1 MATVAK
7 APVQTRRPDLRLVE
21 VAAPRRT
28 SGWLA
33 ALRSF
38 AASPAGIA
46 GALMVGLH
54 VLAAVAA
61 PLLAPF
67 PPTEFHLED
76 ALQAPSTSYL
86 FGTDQYGRDVFSRVL
101 YGGRSALIISLA
113 ATALGLLAGGAIGM
127 VAGYYGGLVD
137 ELLMR
142 AADAMLSFPALLL
155 AMLILAMVGPNT
167 ENLIAGI
174 GLVFAPRVARV
185 VRSVT
190 LDLCTREYVA
200 AARLRGESGLYILT
214 REILPNALGPLVVEG
229 SIRISYAILLVGTL
243 GFLGLGV
250 QPPSPDW
257 GLTIAEARNFIAVAP
272 WMVFFPAAAIAS
284 LVVGANLLA
293 DGLHRTLDPAGSHI
307 RR

>member
-1 MATVAK
+1 MLSATKV
-7 APVQTRRPDLRLVE
+7 PVRTRRPELRPAKLIALPSE
-21 VAAPRRT
+21 RR
-28 SGWLA
+28 WLA
-33 ALRSF
+33 WMRSF
-38 AASPAGIA
+38 AAAPAGVL
-46 GALMVGLH
+46 GALLVGLH
-54 VLAAVAA
+54 VIAAMGA
-61 PLLAPF
+61 PYLAPF

-76 ALQAPSTSYL
+76 VLQAPSTTYL

-101 YGGRSALIISLA
+101 YGGRSALMISIA

-127 VAGYYGGLVD
+127 AAGYYGGLVD

-142 AADAMLSFPALLL
+142 ATDAMLAFPSLLL

-167 ENLIAGI
+167 ENLILGI
-174 GLVFAPRVARV
+174 GLIFAPRVARV
-185 VRSVT
+185 ARSVT

-200 AARLRGESGLYILT
+200 AARLRGESSLYILT
-214 REILPNALGPLVVEG
+214 REILPNALGPLIVEG

-293 DGLHRTLDPAGSHI
+293 DGLYRTLDPAG
-307 RR
+307 RRMRR

>member
-1 MATVAK
+1 M
-7 APVQTRRPDLRLVE
+7 
-21 VAAPRRT
+21 
-28 SGWLA
+28 
-33 ALRSF
+33 RSF
-38 AASPAGIA
+38 AAAPAGVL
-46 GALMVGLH
+46 GALLVGLH
-54 VLAAVAA
+54 VIAAMGA
-61 PLLAPF
+61 PYLAPF

-76 ALQAPSTSYL
+76 VLQAPSTTYL

-101 YGGRSALIISLA
+101 YGGRSALMISIA

-127 VAGYYGGLVD
+127 AAGYYGGLVD

-142 AADAMLSFPALLL
+142 AADAMLAFPSLLL

-167 ENLIAGI
+167 ENLILGI
-174 GLVFAPRVARV
+174 GLIFAPRVARV
-185 VRSVT
+185 ARSVT

-200 AARLRGESGLYILT
+200 AARLRGESSLYILT
-214 REILPNALGPLVVEG
+214 REILPNALGPLMVEG

-293 DGLHRTLDPAGSHI
+293 DGLYRTLDPAGG
-307 RR
+307 RRRR